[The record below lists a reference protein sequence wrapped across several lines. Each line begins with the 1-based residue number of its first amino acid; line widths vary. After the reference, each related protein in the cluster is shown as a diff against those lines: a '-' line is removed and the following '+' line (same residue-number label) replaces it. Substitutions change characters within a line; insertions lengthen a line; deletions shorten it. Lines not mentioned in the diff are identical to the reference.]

1 MKKKIKDITF
11 FDVNEC
17 CLKNSKCGTCPLY
30 IETEF
35 NTKKRCVMDTMYV
48 LNYEDWPRIIEWEV
62 EI

>member
-17 CLKNSKCGTCPLY
+17 CLKNSKCNSCPFY
-30 IETEF
+30 IQTEF
-35 NTKKRCVMDTMYV
+35 TSSKKCLMDIMSP
-48 LNYEDWPRIIEWEV
+48 LNYEDWPELIDQEV